1 MPDHKTFARVAIEQ
15 AAANAVRVDL
25 VLDAVTPHTD
35 TRLISRA
42 LGLCPDGLALATP
55 ASANGR
61 KVYLPGDWEL
71 GLSFEL
77 GRLWFQARTV
87 VLRHTFFDCGRGCRA
102 DAVLVRSPDRLTSCN
117 RRRSVRHRLPP
128 GQRTSIRLWPA
139 PTGSAEPAPPADALA
154 GVLGDFSAGGLGIEL
169 WAEPNLERGCEI
181 LVQLRLGGADDVLL
195 RAMVKHCTPL
205 PDRWHVGLGDIAEL
219 DGTAIDVAEHPAV
232 TGRSGS
238 ARHRASLGRASRGA
252 GPAPRQGG
260 A

>member
-55 ASANGR
+55 ASADGR
-61 KVYLPGDWEL
+61 KVYLPADWEL
-71 GLSFEL
+71 GLSFEI
-77 GRLWFQARTV
+77 GGLWFQARTV
-87 VLRHTFFDCGRGCRA
+87 ILRHTFFDCGRGRRA
-102 DAVLVRSPDRLTSCN
+102 DALIVQSPNQLTSCN
-117 RRRSVRHRLPP
+117 RRRSVRHRVPAS
-128 GQRTSIRLWPA
+128 QRTPIRLWPA
-139 PTGSAEPAPPADALA
+139 PTGPAEPAPPADALA
-154 GVLGDFSAGGLGIEL
+154 GVLVDFSAGGLGLEL

-205 PDRWHVGLGDIAEL
+205 PDRWHVGLGDVAEL

-232 TGRSGS
+232 TGRRSGGRRRPS
-238 ARHRASLGRASRGA
+238 IPRVASGASVARRPNRA
-252 GPAPRQGG
+252 
-260 A
+260 

>member
-117 RRRSVRHRLPP
+117 RRRSVRHR
-128 GQRTSIRLWPA
+128 A
-139 PTGSAEPAPPADALA
+139 
-154 GVLGDFSAGGLGIEL
+154 
-169 WAEPNLERGCEI
+169 LERACAIVIKGDS
-181 LVQLRLGGADDVLL
+181 LVAHAIKIPMQSG
-195 RAMVKHCTPL
+195 
-205 PDRWHVGLGDIAEL
+205 DRSHQV
-219 DGTAIDVAEHPAV
+219 
-232 TGRSGS
+232 
-238 ARHRASLGRASRGA
+238 
-252 GPAPRQGG
+252 
-260 A
+260 